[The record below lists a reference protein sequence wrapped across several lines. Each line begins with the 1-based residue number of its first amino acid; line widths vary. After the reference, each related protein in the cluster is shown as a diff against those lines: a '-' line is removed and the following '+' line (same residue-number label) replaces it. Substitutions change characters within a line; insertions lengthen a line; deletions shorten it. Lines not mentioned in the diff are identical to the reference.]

1 MDASRSTDAQIEEL
15 FSSYGGRIHAY
26 VLGLV
31 RDPVEAD
38 DLTQET
44 FLRALRRLETLRDPA
59 RVSSWLYRIAT
70 NLVNDRYR
78 ARRRR
83 PQDLP
88 LSDAASEPAPANDDA
103 RAPRLDVL
111 LARREMSD
119 CVPRTIDELSDPY
132 RAAILLHDL
141 EGLTNP
147 EIAELLGCTLETVKI
162 RLHRARSKLRSALE
176 AGCSFSRDEE
186 DVLVCEPRDD

>member
-1 MDASRSTDAQIEEL
+1 MEAPRSPDAQLEKL
-15 FSSYGGRIHAY
+15 YASHGARVHAY

-31 RDPVEAD
+31 RDPIEAD

-44 FLRALRRLETLRDPA
+44 FLRALRKLDTLRDPA
-59 RVSSWLYRIAT
+59 RVASWLYRIAT

-78 ARRRR
+78 ARGRR
-83 PQDLP
+83 PPDRP
-88 LSDAASEPAPANDDA
+88 LDDEASEDEAASGNA
-103 RAPRLDVL
+103 RGLRLDAL

-119 CVPRTIDELSDPY
+119 CVQRYIDELSDPY

-141 EGLTNP
+141 EGMTNP

-162 RLHRARSKLRSALE
+162 RLHRARGRLRAALE